1 MIIYVDSDGTEVCTL
16 GRKEAP
22 LGMQNNAVR
31 GAYNLSRL
39 LASKFSSIISLMPG
53 LVGVGI
59 MSRHHTELSSPTP
72 LHAAPTARRFRIN
85 QQPLRST

>member
-1 MIIYVDSDGTEVCTL
+1 MSPE
-16 GRKEAP
+16 
-22 LGMQNNAVR
+22 
-31 GAYNLSRL
+31 YNLSRL

-59 MSRHHTELSSPTP
+59 MSPHHTELSSPTP

-85 QQPLRST
+85 QQPLHSTWTELVMLADDALYAWMQVEEREL